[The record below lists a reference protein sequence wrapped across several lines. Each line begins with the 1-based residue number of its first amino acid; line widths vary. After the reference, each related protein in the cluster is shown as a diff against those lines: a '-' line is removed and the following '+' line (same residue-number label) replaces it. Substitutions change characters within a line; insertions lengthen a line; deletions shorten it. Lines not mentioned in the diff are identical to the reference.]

1 MSAQAK
7 KTRFGFWG
15 ALLFCAAMLFS
26 PAPQSAFAQT
36 ETAPRSGVLQ
46 NDLSKARQL
55 SSQSNWPAL
64 QAHAWQWA
72 HRDPAE
78 WRAWRF
84 LGEAERKLGRL
95 AEAVAAFTKAEENR
109 PPVRGRKDDSLL
121 VAVADLQM
129 ENGQLLDAENS
140 YLLAFEVNEKNTD
153 TWRKL
158 TDLRVQLAETDP
170 LRRKIAADSL
180 ERLMAHRRF
189 INDHARWRKYAEL
202 RDALGED
209 EKARGAYV
217 HALRLKPADGAAWER
232 VVLYDLAA
240 GRKES
245 ALSGMRS
252 LLRVDPSNVVAN
264 AYLGEKALEEGLVDE
279 ARERFERVAAAQAGD
294 VEARTTA
301 YKRLIELATTRA
313 ERIRLNSAA
322 LRVNPAL
329 WDSWDYLIVQRR
341 RTDREG
347 AAELHR
353 RKRRVQLLLEA
364 GEPIPPALLP

>member
-1 MSAQAK
+1 M
-7 KTRFGFWG
+7 
-15 ALLFCAAMLFS
+15 LLCAAMLLS
-26 PAPQSAFAQT
+26 PAQQSAFAQST

-72 HRDPAE
+72 HRDPSE

-95 AEAVAAFTKAEENR
+95 SEAVAAFTRAEENR

-121 VAVADLQM
+121 IAVADLQA

-140 YLLAFEVNEKNTD
+140 YLLAFEANEKNTD

-158 TDLRVQLAETDP
+158 TDLRVRLAETDP

-180 ERLMAHRRF
+180 ERLMTHRRF

-209 EKARGAYV
+209 DKARGAYV
-217 HALRLKPADGAAWER
+217 HALRLKPADGPAWER

-240 GRKES
+240 GRRES
-245 ALSGMRS
+245 ALSGMRT
-252 LLRVDPSNVVAN
+252 LLRVDPSNVIAN

-294 VEARTTA
+294 VEARSTA
-301 YKRLIELATTRA
+301 YKRLIELAETRA

-341 RTDREG
+341 GAGDRKG

-353 RKRRVQLLLEA
+353 RKRRAQLLLEE
-364 GEPIPPALLP
+364 GEPVPPALLP